1 MKDII
6 LELPPT
12 TNHTYFHKGRMV
24 FKSKEA
30 RDWENQAL
38 LDIRKQKVPV
48 LAEGAVF
55 VVIDMFLKRDRDID
69 SSHKII
75 LDIFAKAGI
84 YANDKL
90 VTHLTVR
97 KFVDKE
103 NPRIIVELGRV
114 FN

>member
-1 MKDII
+1 
-6 LELPPT
+6 
-12 TNHTYFHKGRMV
+12 MV

-38 LDIRKQKVPV
+38 LDIERQKVVP

-55 VVIDMFLKRDRDID
+55 MMIDMFLKRDRDVD
-69 SSHKII
+69 SSHKIV

-90 VTHLTVR
+90 ITHLTVR

-103 NPRIIVELGRV
+103 NPRIIVEVGNLT
-114 FN
+114 